1 MPTPGPE
8 RFRTA
13 LGVGLFIIS
22 QMYFSFRLGFTC
34 VGAFLV
40 FIITE
45 VTWARFCGVPL
56 NFMFDAVGYEQGR
69 ASVSMSEIGLA

>member
-22 QMYFSFRLGFTC
+22 HMHFSFRLGFTYM
-34 VGAFLV
+34 GAFLA

-45 VTWARFCGVPL
+45 DTWARSCGVPL
-56 NFMFDAVGYEQGR
+56 NFMFDAVGYEQGL
-69 ASVSMSEIGLA
+69 ASVSVSEIGLA